1 MLNKLKQ
8 YACYSIVLVFGV
20 AFAGS
25 GIYVWWLEVRR
36 SASHG
41 KSWIAV
47 MASPHR
53 QATVWEIAAVVAV
66 LILATAVVASLVL
79 TLWVFVIRLDSR
91 ESRSAQIERDGED
104 NHVRVCDA
112 YEKQDE
118 QPLKSRK

>member
-1 MLNKLKQ
+1 M
-8 YACYSIVLVFGV
+8 
-20 AFAGS
+20 
-25 GIYVWWLEVRR
+25 WWLEVRR